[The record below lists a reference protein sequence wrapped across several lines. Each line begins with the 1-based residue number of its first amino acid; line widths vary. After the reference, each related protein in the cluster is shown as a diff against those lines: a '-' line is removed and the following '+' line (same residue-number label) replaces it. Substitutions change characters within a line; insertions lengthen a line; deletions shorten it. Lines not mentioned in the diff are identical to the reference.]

1 MTVIVEDGNIIT
13 GANSYVTEAEVV
25 AYASARGTTILLADA
40 EQLIVKS
47 MDYIESLAFI
57 GIKATEAQPL
67 QWPRYNATVDGYL
80 IDGDE
85 IPSELTKGQLETVL
99 AINAGNNP
107 LDTVD
112 RLKESVSVGS
122 LSVTYVSGSTTNTVK
137 AINNALKKL
146 LASGGG
152 SGISFTVKRG

>member
-1 MTVIVEDGNIIT
+1 MAVIVEDGNIIT

-25 AYASARGTTILLADA
+25 AYAAARGTTILLADA

-57 GIKATEAQPL
+57 GIKSTEAQPL

-80 IDGDE
+80 IDSDE
-85 IPSELTKGQLETVL
+85 IPSELTKGQLETIL
-99 AINAGNNP
+99 AINAGNDP
-107 LDTVD
+107 LTTVD

-137 AINNALKKL
+137 SINSALKKL